1 MLGVN
6 NKWVLLCEGEK
17 DCSTLAKAGF
27 VSTTFGSSSDL
38 PSEAL
43 KYFANKKVFI
53 CGDFDKAGAK
63 RIKET
68 YEALKPI
75 AKEVRHAWLQQPE
88 QTADINDVTD
98 WFSHGGTVELLKE
111 QIKVAKGYEV
121 LPKNPINKIYTYQDI
136 LQMPPPKWLVY
147 DYLLE
152 NSTAMLWGPASS
164 YKSFCA
170 LDFALCVATGKPYH
184 ENHVQSSDV
193 LYIAGEGGMGYRARI
208 GAWKEHYQKKIDRFY
223 LLPNAL
229 DLLKEETID
238 ILLEDIELLKL
249 DLGLFVVDTLARC
262 NSGEEN
268 SASDM
273 SRFISNLDR
282 IRNAT
287 YCTVLVVHHSG
298 KNASQGARGSS
309 AIYASMD
316 TSLEVAKE
324 NMTMTL
330 TCDKQKDAAGFEQ
343 RQFIMQEVNFLE
355 GESLVPVLDD
365 NPTKN
370 MLDNEVLDKLTYLL
384 GNEGETKKHKDIPE
398 QQLVINRSR
407 LREEC
412 LDLFEGTSNA
422 KTKTFQRIMEKL
434 IANNQVLYAGS
445 AKSSQWL
452 WLKDNNKQEN
462 NQF

>member
-1 MLGVN
+1 MN

-38 PSEAL
+38 PGEAL

-152 NSTAMLWGPASS
+152 NSPAMIWGPASS

-184 ENHVQSSDV
+184 ENHVQSYDV
-193 LYIAGEGGMGYRARI
+193 
-208 GAWKEHYQKKIDRFY
+208 
-223 LLPNAL
+223 
-229 DLLKEETID
+229 
-238 ILLEDIELLKL
+238 
-249 DLGLFVVDTLARC
+249 
-262 NSGEEN
+262 
-268 SASDM
+268 
-273 SRFISNLDR
+273 
-282 IRNAT
+282 
-287 YCTVLVVHHSG
+287 
-298 KNASQGARGSS
+298 
-309 AIYASMD
+309 
-316 TSLEVAKE
+316 
-324 NMTMTL
+324 
-330 TCDKQKDAAGFEQ
+330 
-343 RQFIMQEVNFLE
+343 
-355 GESLVPVLDD
+355 
-365 NPTKN
+365 
-370 MLDNEVLDKLTYLL
+370 
-384 GNEGETKKHKDIPE
+384 
-398 QQLVINRSR
+398 
-407 LREEC
+407 
-412 LDLFEGTSNA
+412 
-422 KTKTFQRIMEKL
+422 
-434 IANNQVLYAGS
+434 
-445 AKSSQWL
+445 
-452 WLKDNNKQEN
+452 
-462 NQF
+462 